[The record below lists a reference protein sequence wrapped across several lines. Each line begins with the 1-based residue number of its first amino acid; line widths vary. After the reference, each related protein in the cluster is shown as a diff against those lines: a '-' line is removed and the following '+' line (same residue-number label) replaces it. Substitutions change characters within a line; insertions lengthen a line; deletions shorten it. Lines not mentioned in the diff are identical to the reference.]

1 MSLSAP
7 KNIKTNSN
15 TTRIRRK
22 NKKNEKLLAID
33 ECKRLYQKYYAYPS
47 SSLLKQLN
55 DNYLKL
61 FLDRL
66 TFNDISIISQILTKY
81 FYFQQIEI
89 YPSDPDKIE
98 PSPKRKI
105 YRPPVL
111 TPEEKSKIEKEKKL
125 NEQSTKNMI
134 NKLIISLS
142 KNITFS
148 NSIILFALKN
158 IEFTQKSCEY
168 LSKAISNNKTQD
180 EDYQY
185 LSETMIRTENG
196 INSLKNILKAYY
208 TYSEPFTKYIQTL
221 NEALKQIY
229 HDSPLMYQIEKI
241 TMKHGLI
248 LGYIS
253 DLGKIVT
260 KLYSKTSE
268 WDTIFEKAKEMQ
280 KIREEK
286 RKNFDHYEQ
295 KLLKIEGDQSKKK
308 NTELLIR
315 NQEKYSKALKEY
327 LDLSEKSFEVIQNSL
342 KLSWELTNPIIGE
355 YFLSEKNL
363 FQKISLALNDFGDIT
378 NILEKTMQ
386 RAFNPDES
394 EMVENNNNIMY
405 DPKSFI
411 RSQTLMRR
419 NDENSGYEH
428 NFIRM
433 SKTFPKAP
441 KDRLMQFI
449 GIKDDYP
456 YK

>member
-1 MSLSAP
+1 MPNFWTKAG
-7 KNIKTNSN
+7 
-15 TTRIRRK
+15 
-22 NKKNEKLLAID
+22 
-33 ECKRLYQKYYAYPS
+33 Q
-47 SSLLKQLN
+47 
-55 DNYLKL
+55 
-61 FLDRL
+61 F
-66 TFNDISIISQILTKY
+66 IS
-81 FYFQQIEI
+81 E
-89 YPSDPDKIE
+89 
-98 PSPKRKI
+98 
-105 YRPPVL
+105 
-111 TPEEKSKIEKEKKL
+111 
-125 NEQSTKNMI
+125 
-134 NKLIISLS
+134 
-142 KNITFS
+142 
-148 NSIILFALKN
+148 
-158 IEFTQKSCEY
+158 
-168 LSKAISNNKTQD
+168 AISNNKTQD

-327 LDLSEKSFEVIQNSL
+327 LDTSAKSFDVMKNSI

-355 YFLSEKNL
+355 LLLSEKKL
-363 FQKISLALNDFGDIT
+363 FDKIALSLNDFGDVSNT
-378 NILEKTMQ
+378 LEKAMIN
-386 RAFNPDES
+386 AFN
-394 EMVENNNNIMY
+394 VEDPEVFENANAIY
-405 DPKSFI
+405 DPKNFI
-411 RSQTLMRR
+411 RSQTLMKR
-419 NDENSGYEH
+419 NDGDFKCEH
-428 NFIRM
+428 TFVRY
-433 SKTFPKAP
+433 SKTFANAP
-441 KDRLMQFI
+441 KERLLQFLA
-449 GIKDDYP
+449 IKDDYP

>member
-1 MSLSAP
+1 MPNFWTKAG
-7 KNIKTNSN
+7 
-15 TTRIRRK
+15 
-22 NKKNEKLLAID
+22 
-33 ECKRLYQKYYAYPS
+33 Q
-47 SSLLKQLN
+47 
-55 DNYLKL
+55 
-61 FLDRL
+61 F
-66 TFNDISIISQILTKY
+66 IS
-81 FYFQQIEI
+81 E
-89 YPSDPDKIE
+89 
-98 PSPKRKI
+98 
-105 YRPPVL
+105 
-111 TPEEKSKIEKEKKL
+111 
-125 NEQSTKNMI
+125 
-134 NKLIISLS
+134 
-142 KNITFS
+142 
-148 NSIILFALKN
+148 
-158 IEFTQKSCEY
+158 
-168 LSKAISNNKTQD
+168 AISNNKTQD

-208 TYSEPFTKYIQTL
+208 TYSEPFNRYIQTL

-268 WDTIFEKAKEMQ
+268 WDTIVEKEKEMQ

-386 RAFNPDES
+386 TAFNPDES
-394 EMVENNNNIMY
+394 EMVENNSNIMY

-419 NDENSGYEH
+419 NDDNSSYEH

-433 SKTFPKAP
+433 TKTFPKAP
-441 KDRLMQFI
+441 KDRLMKFI